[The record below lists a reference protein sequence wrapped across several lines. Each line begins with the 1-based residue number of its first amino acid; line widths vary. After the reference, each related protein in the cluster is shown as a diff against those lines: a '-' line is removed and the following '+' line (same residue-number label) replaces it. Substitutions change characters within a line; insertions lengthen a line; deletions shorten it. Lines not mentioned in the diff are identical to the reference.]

1 METFSVSD
9 SVSTERSTTQSPP
22 STMVPSQRHS
32 PIGAEGSDV
41 DNFEADDAEEGD
53 VGDDDDDEAAWDS
66 WGDPDDG
73 EKPAAPPKEDAPAA
87 AAPRPSQSA
96 FPGKKF
102 VDADLTMMDIKVS
115 RSGGGGAREAGPD
128 FFSDM
133 EPVIPKAKNLL
144 EQMAEEEQKA
154 LLNREEAPESK
165 FSALSVAASADGG
178 EAGEGWGS
186 EGDWGEDV

>member
-1 METFSVSD
+1 
-9 SVSTERSTTQSPP
+9 
-22 STMVPSQRHS
+22 MVPSQRHS

-41 DNFEADDAEEGD
+41 DNFEVDDAEGGVGD
-53 VGDDDDDEAAWDS
+53 GDDDDEAWDS

-73 EKPAAPPKEDAPAA
+73 EKLATPLKDLPAAVAA
-87 AAPRPSQSA
+87 VPNKPSQSMLGSSSGA
-96 FPGKKF
+96 KKF

-115 RSGGGGAREAGPD
+115 KSVGGAREAGPD

>member
-1 METFSVSD
+1 METFSTSD

-41 DNFEADDAEEGD
+41 DNFEVDDAGEGD
-53 VGDDDDDEAAWDS
+53 VGDDDDEAAWDS

-73 EKPAAPPKEDAPAA
+73 EKPAAPPKEDPPAAA

-115 RSGGGGAREAGPD
+115 RGGGGAREAGPD

-144 EQMAEEEQKA
+144 EQMAEEEQRA
-154 LLNREEAPESK
+154 LLNREEALPENK
-165 FSALSVAASADGG
+165 FSALSVAADDGG
-178 EAGEGWGS
+178 DAGEGWGS
-186 EGDWGEDV
+186 EGDWGDDV